1 MQTTPN
7 ERSQTAEVRSQARA
21 LAFLPSSTLPEGE
34 GEPAADE
41 TQAAKRGDGAE
52 EAEARRVKHQR
63 VDAAAEHRHTRG
75 EEARRRVVLGRRP
88 RRHQ

>member
-7 ERSQTAEVRSQARA
+7 ERSQTAEVRSQVRA
-21 LAFLPSSTLPEGE
+21 PAFLPPSLPEGE

-41 TQAAKRGDGAE
+41 TQAAERGDGAE
-52 EAEARRVKHQR
+52 EAETHRVQHQR